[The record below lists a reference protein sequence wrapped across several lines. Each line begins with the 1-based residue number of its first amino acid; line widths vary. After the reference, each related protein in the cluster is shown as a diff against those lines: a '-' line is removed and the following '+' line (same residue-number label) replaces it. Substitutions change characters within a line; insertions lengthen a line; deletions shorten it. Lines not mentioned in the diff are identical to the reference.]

1 MVDIIHGTLTVVRRE
16 PPSETALENTY
27 VGYDLKARPS
37 LETPSYTYIDNE
49 QIESDQVNFD
59 DYEDLL
65 YEIRDEEDGDIIQM
79 FGYPIGQHDDSEY
92 EAALM
97 LLTGEE
103 HEYNTDK
110 TLKKLTSHFG
120 GDEEKAKQEVAD
132 IQMLLELET
141 DDD

>member
-1 MVDIIHGTLTVVRRE
+1 M
-16 PPSETALENTY
+16 
-27 VGYDLKARPS
+27 
-37 LETPSYTYIDNE
+37 
-49 QIESDQVNFD
+49 
-59 DYEDLL
+59 L

-110 TLKKLTSHFG
+110 TLKKLTSHFD